1 MNSEGKRW
9 HQLRVVRSLI
19 AASLLLIL
27 FAVNIPFAVLASQP
41 SCALACCVGLASHAA
56 GSCLSGSCHLGIS
69 VETQPRSNP
78 GDNGEP
84 LCGAPRIGTVTSSTP
99 TVYADFTPL
108 AATTAS
114 GDQTAAVS
122 VSMNCQPDCGTCAS
136 GTVKPQRQ
144 RAIAVL
150 QKSAYGLNARTELY
164 IGRNDQIEIS
174 KLRHRPHCPRGPPAL
189 IS

>member
-1 MNSEGKRW
+1 M
-9 HQLRVVRSLI
+9 VRSLI

-41 SCALACCVGLASHAA
+41 SCALACCVGLAFHAA
-56 GSCLSGSCHLGIS
+56 GSCLSGSCHLGTS
-69 VETQPRSNP
+69 VETRPRFNS
-78 GDNGEP
+78 GDNDEP
-84 LCGAPRIGTVTSSTP
+84 LCGAPRIASVTSSTP
-99 TVYADFTPL
+99 TVYADSRPL
-108 AATTAS
+108 PATTTS
-114 GDQTAAVS
+114 GHQAVAVA

-144 RAIAVL
+144 RDIAVL
-150 QKSAYGLNARTELY
+150 QKSASGLNARTELY
-164 IGRNDQIEIS
+164 LGRNDQIEIS